1 LYNNDLHL
9 EALHKSIQKSFF
21 LINIDFL
28 TMDAINLLLKTMILP
43 FSQFPITTK
52 LVRGITLVGSND
64 PCVRPEVGQTRRSA
78 PTSVWQ

>member
-1 LYNNDLHL
+1 NNDLHL

-52 LVRGITLVGSND
+52 LVRGITLVGSNGLV
-64 PCVRPEVGQTRRSA
+64 PAQSRATARIARTNLIQV
-78 PTSVWQ
+78 